1 MLNKNHLDVIT
12 LPKRLTNFFEMT
24 ESYIITLTNKEKEVG
39 KYTVDPALFCQ
50 SSMKFKREFMT
61 NPKSYKFESNYN
73 PDIFAVYVN
82 SCQQKRFTVTENT
95 AYPLLKIAKDWET
108 PELVK
113 TVSEFIEKNCVHQP
127 YILIHRSKGYHDMV
141 YPIDA
146 PLFAKA
152 SDKFREIYAE
162 HPEQYTVED
171 ETTPS
176 VFLSLVLACQKRA
189 CHTSADEVYEL
200 LDLATEWG
208 APFLQKYCQR
218 KIEEFRLQDV
228 PDQDA
233 IQVLLDQIKNKEDF
247 SETVEH
253 IIDYINYYIQQE
265 NFTDIPTQL
274 IYYILTKAEQ
284 KGVDQDLLIPTV
296 FKKLEKSPAAG
307 VPLILRLN
315 FDKLSEDEYLEI
327 FGNEQIHQQNLNF
340 YTGMS
345 LSSIYENTRN
355 YLDGFN
361 ARFVGETNRV
371 LRDIDQDYYNI
382 FLKSKKARETDFRKV
397 RDTLN
402 RQQAQID
409 DLNRTLNT
417 QRDCLTEAAIRAK
430 DAPSNEQL
438 QRRAQY
444 SINKSIKKC
453 GKAITD
459 YIDVSDAKAHDILND
474 LLEKYQKK
482 LDDAVSKLGD
492 MPEDK
497 KEAMRHHKESLQA
510 IGDRNKKISADLDD
524 VKAVMAAKIVHD
536 KLKGDQYMRR
546 TENKLQ
552 ILTEPGILGVK
563 KEDLERSEQE
573 IAKLEQQLQEIY
585 PIPQG
590 LHAF

>member
-1 MLNKNHLDVIT
+1 MSET
-12 LPKRLTNFFEMT
+12 YT
-24 ESYIITLTNKEKEVG
+24 ITLTNKEKEVG
-39 KYTVDPALFCQ
+39 KYIVDPGLFAQ
-50 SSMKFKREFMT
+50 SSMKFKREYMS
-61 NPKSYKFESNYN
+61 NPKSYKFESNYK
-73 PDIFAVYVN
+73 PEIFQIYVDA
-82 SCQQKRFTVTENT
+82 CQQKKFTVTEDD

-113 TVSEFIEKNCVHQP
+113 SVSEFIQINCVHQP
-127 YILIHRSKGYHDMV
+127 YTLIHRSKGYHDMV

-152 SDKFREIYAE
+152 SDKFREIYANN
-162 HPEQYTVED
+162 PEQYTVED
-171 ETTPS
+171 STTPS

-208 APFLQKYCQR
+208 APFLVKYCQR
-218 KIEEFRLQDV
+218 KIEEYRLEEI

-233 IQVLLDQIKNKEDF
+233 IEILLGQLRRKEDVT
-247 SETVEH
+247 ETVDH
-253 IIDYINYYIQQE
+253 IIDYINYYIKQE

-274 IYYILTKAEQ
+274 IYHILTKAEQ
-284 KGVDQDLLIPTV
+284 NGVDQNSLIPTV
-296 FKKLEKSPAAG
+296 FKKLEKAPAAA
-307 VPLILRLN
+307 VPLILRVN
-315 FDKLSEDEYLEI
+315 FDKLTEEEYLEI

-361 ARFVGETNRV
+361 ARFVGETNRI

-382 FLKSKKARETDFRKV
+382 FLKSKRARETDFRKV

-417 QRDCLTEAAIRAK
+417 QREVLTEAAIRAK

-459 YIDVSDAKAHDILND
+459 MIDAADAKAQDILNE
-474 LLEKYQKK
+474 LLEAYLKK

-492 MPEDK
+492 LPEDK
-497 KEAMRHHKESLQA
+497 KEAMRRHKASLEA
-510 IGDRNKKISADLDD
+510 IGERNKSLMAEIND
-524 VKAVMAAKIVHD
+524 VKAKMAAKIVRD
-536 KLKGDQYMRR
+536 KLRGDQYMRR
-546 TENKLQ
+546 LENKFQ
-552 ILTEPGILGVK
+552 ILQEPGILGVEQ
-563 KEDLERSEQE
+563 KEFTLGEQE
-573 IAKLEQQLQEIY
+573 IERLEKELEKIY

-590 LHAF
+590 LQAF